1 MTLCIM
7 GVCADRSGRGAVW
20 GAISV
25 SIWGLNV
32 EVRRCATH
40 PGMHQDASPKPGLV
54 AGPILWDGRSRDWV
68 QRAAARPAERQK
80 YLLVKKATKQYL
92 FDLRG
97 INSQL
102 AAERNPLRH
111 ARPTLPEIDMR
122 TPPPVCLLA
131 FATVR

>member
-1 MTLCIM
+1 MVI
-7 GVCADRSGRGAVW
+7 RG
-20 GAISV
+20 IR
-25 SIWGLNV
+25 
-32 EVRRCATH
+32 VR
-40 PGMHQDASPKPGLV
+40 
-54 AGPILWDGRSRDWV
+54 
-68 QRAAARPAERQK
+68 RAAARPAERQK

-102 AAERNPLRH
+102 AAERNPVRH

-122 TPPPVCLLA
+122 TPPPVFLPA